1 MNREQTLAGN
11 PDPQVEI
18 RPGENPPDSAPPPGD
33 ILAEALRLTLGDRQ
47 THYGPPHED
56 FARTAGMWTS
66 LFSDLLKPGSEFKPS
81 HIAQALILV
90 KMSRQVHHPN
100 RDNWTDV
107 AGYARCGHLCDL
119 ADPDDL

>member
-1 MNREQTLAGN
+1 MNREQTLA
-11 PDPQVEI
+11 DPQVEI
-18 RPGENPPDSAPPPGD
+18 RSGENPPDSAPPPED

-81 HIAQALILV
+81 HIAQAMILL
-90 KMSRQVHHPN
+90 KMSRQVHHPT